1 MDHLRLPENMA
12 CLEKARII
20 YSAGFFITGERLFT
34 FSGLFLFYVLS
45 IPPCLCGRKQ

>member
-20 YSAGFFITGERLFT
+20 YSAGFFITGERSAREEGTGGRSRLT
-34 FSGLFLFYVLS
+34 STVS
-45 IPPCLCGRKQ
+45 IS